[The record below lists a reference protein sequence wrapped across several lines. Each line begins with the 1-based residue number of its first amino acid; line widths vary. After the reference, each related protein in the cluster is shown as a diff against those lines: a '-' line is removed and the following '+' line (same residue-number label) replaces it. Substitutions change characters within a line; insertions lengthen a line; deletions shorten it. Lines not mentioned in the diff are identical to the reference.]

1 MSFTPIGP
9 PVIHNIYCEAQGPHV
24 AVLEIDHVSS
34 MILNN
39 FEETGEPDEHG
50 GRALVT
56 VAGGVNEALGV
67 PPGVKLVCKICGA
80 PLRRFEVK

>member
-1 MSFTPIGP
+1 MSAFTPIGP
-9 PVIHNIYCEAQGPHV
+9 PVIHNIYCSAQGPRV
-24 AVLEIDHVSS
+24 AKLEDDHVSS

-56 VAGGVNEALGV
+56 VPGGANTALGV
-67 PPGVKLVCKICGA
+67 QPEDVKT
-80 PLRRFEVK
+80 PEEVANKA